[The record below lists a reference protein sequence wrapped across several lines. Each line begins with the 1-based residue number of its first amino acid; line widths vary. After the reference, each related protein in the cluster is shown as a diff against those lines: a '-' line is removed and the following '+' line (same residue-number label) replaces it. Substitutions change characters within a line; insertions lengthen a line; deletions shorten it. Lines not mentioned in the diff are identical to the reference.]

1 MEGQQETLKSLDY
14 LRKHMFKIISIFV
27 YQKVTLK
34 FSLPKGKK
42 KKYTY
47 THYIVYNIYK
57 THVKQNY

>member
-27 YQKVTLK
+27 YQKVMLK

-42 KKYTY
+42 KS
-47 THYIVYNIYK
+47 THIHIILYIIYIK
-57 THVKQNY
+57 LT

>member
-14 LRKHMFKIISIFV
+14 LRKRMFKIIFIFV

-42 KKYTY
+42 KSTHIHFILYTI
-47 THYIVYNIYK
+47 YIK
-57 THVKQNY
+57 LT